1 MVTFQFGLLQSVL
14 TFVNF
19 QIFLLFHEK
28 TTLINTHC
36 VYFAIHSLGHADMRV
51 QKVVS
56 HVIVYII
63 LKKSFFCLQVI
74 VKPHVELF
82 FVCVFTKSIILLR
95 LAKCEI
101 IITNLVLC
109 ASLVTNISYLGA
121 QIEELLN
128 TL

>member
-1 MVTFQFGLLQSVL
+1 M
-14 TFVNF
+14 
-19 QIFLLFHEK
+19 
-28 TTLINTHC
+28 
-36 VYFAIHSLGHADMRV
+36 
-51 QKVVS
+51 
-56 HVIVYII
+56 
-63 LKKSFFCLQVI
+63 
-74 VKPHVELF
+74 VELF

-109 ASLVTNISYLGA
+109 ASLVINISYLGA

>member
-28 TTLINTHC
+28 TTLINTHS

-63 LKKSFFCLQVI
+63 LKKSFFFLQVI
-74 VKPHVELF
+74 VKPHGRVIF
-82 FVCVFTKSIILLR
+82 CVCF
-95 LAKCEI
+95 
-101 IITNLVLC
+101 
-109 ASLVTNISYLGA
+109 Y
-121 QIEELLN
+121 
-128 TL
+128 